1 VSVAGIPLLMENPFR
16 DYAWGSRTALAEMQ
30 GRPVPSP
37 GPEAELWMGAY
48 APCSSRVLPSGESL
62 LARIQSDPAAE
73 LGAEV
78 AARYSGRLPFLLKVL
93 AVERPLSL
101 QAHPS
106 LDEARE
112 GFARQEDAGLSAEAP
127 ERSYRDESHKPEL
140 LCALTPFD
148 ALCGFRQVAQTCA
161 LLDALAVPELEVV
174 SAPLRDR
181 GADGLQAAFSSLM
194 GTAEHRRSDLVEAV
208 AAACRRVLD
217 AAGASGTGA
226 SGTGASGAGRAFA
239 AELRWVLRLA
249 EAYPADPGV
258 VAALLLNLI
267 QLHPGEALF
276 VPAGTLHAYLSGVGV
291 EIMASSD
298 NVLRGGLTP
307 KPVDVAELMR
317 VLRFIERSPTV
328 CHASGCAP
336 DEQVFSAE
344 AEEFSLSRLALEPGQ
359 QISLAGRRPQILLGV
374 AGSATV
380 TTSGGT
386 VQLSRGGSVWVPAAA
401 EHVQLTAAGSDDA
414 AGGAGG
420 GLFFRATTPSPG
432 R

>member
-1 VSVAGIPLLMENPFR
+1 MSGAGAPLLMENPVR

-30 GRPVPSP
+30 GRPVPAA

-48 APCSSRVLPSGESL
+48 ASCSSRVLPSGEYL
-62 LARIQSDPAAE
+62 LARIRRDPVAE
-73 LGAEV
+73 LGPEV
-78 AARYSGRLPFLLKVL
+78 AARYSGQLPFLLKVL

-106 LDEARE
+106 LEQARD
-112 GFARQEDAGLSAEAP
+112 GFARQEEAGLPADAP
-127 ERSYRDESHKPEL
+127 ERSYRDKGHKPEL

-181 GADGLQAAFSSLM
+181 GADGLQDAFSSLM
-194 GTAEHRRSDLVEAV
+194 GTEEHRRADLVEAV
-208 AAACRRVLD
+208 ATACRRVLES
-217 AAGASGTGA
+217 AGM
-226 SGTGASGAGRAFA
+226 AFA
-239 AELRWVLRLA
+239 AELGWVLRLA
-249 EAYPADPGV
+249 EAYPGDPGV

-276 VPAGTLHAYLSGVGV
+276 VPAGTLHAYLGGVGV

-307 KPVDVAELMR
+307 KPIDVPELMR
-317 VLRFIERSPTV
+317 VLRFVELPPTV
-328 CHASGCAP
+328 RRASACSHG
-336 DEQVFSAE
+336 EQVFSAE
-344 AEEFSLSRLALEPGQ
+344 AAEFALSRLALEPGQ
-359 QISLAGRRPQILLGV
+359 HVSLPGRGPQILLSA

-380 TTSGGT
+380 TTPGGT
-386 VQLSRGGSVWVPAAA
+386 VSLSRGGSVWVPAAA
-401 EHVQLTAAGSDDA
+401 DHVQLTARRSDVAAASEGA
-414 AGGAGG
+414 AGGAAGG
-420 GLFFRATTPSPG
+420 GLFFRATIPSSGP
-432 R
+432 